1 MVCAGKE
8 AEIGYDGDRVTELPF
23 QGLRVFLP
31 RNYVPPEKFPA
42 LHDLLTNNG
51 AEVCPILNASCNSN
65 VDFHVMAD
73 NQTAKIKELMSKGC
87 KVVGPE
93 CITRCARECRR
104 LPDREYTCCFAMEG
118 VGVLATGF
126 SAEEKEL
133 IEWLVS
139 SMCGNLQHQ
148 TSLNLDYVIA
158 KNVLAT
164 KYKWAWS
171 VLRKPIVSHEW
182 LKHCAAQHRLVP
194 YDPFRLPA
202 LAGLKI
208 CATGIAF
215 AGREEIQMGA
225 RENGATYSADLTM
238 DCTHLIA
245 QISSHLK
252 GAKYRAA
259 TDWGLKVVSQSWF
272 WQSLEA
278 KVCLDEDY
286 FPVRTEDL
294 PVAVGVKKFRQE
306 VLEFQENQEQAA
318 PASPTSDN
326 EVSASLGHKPEAPV
340 DRECGRT
347 TTPGMP
353 DYLYLSGCQFY
364 FTGFEA
370 VEMRR
375 LVNLVLDGGGT
386 RYIEFNNAVTHVI
399 VGQPLE
405 RELIMLRQLA
415 MWDAVYI
422 LQRSWLEECSQQKME
437 VSISDRHRVPQNML
451 LPGASSD
458 FQILT
463 IMQCTESVKLNLLS
477 FQTDGILKALPS
489 VDVKSEN
496 RNFHPSS
503 ETEGSLKSL
512 LNPGAESQHVSATT
526 TNVPSGS
533 EEVPVLAKRNVFGGS
548 VFGFSDDISPDQ
560 RLAIAKQ
567 IVAGGGSLD
576 QKSKRLDFLVVSHG
590 IQPVALCSPN
600 VRQISSHWISQC
612 LQEATML
619 DPDSHVVF
627 RPLQCQ
633 VPLSGFQDLR
643 FCTSQYSERDRK
655 LMRKLCHV
663 LQAKFM
669 ANFNSKISYL
679 LCKFQGGEK
688 YESARRLGIPCVT
701 ENWLYACVEQNKVV
715 PVDGFQPRELTA
727 ADKEHFKIYMT
738 QHAITQYDSTPQPTG
753 TLRTDVQPQG
763 PVQSLLRSYQPTGL
777 LCTDVQPECPV
788 QSLLQSSQPK
798 SHITKGKKSNIRN
811 KPASSHGKLS
821 TDVQPSQRNSQVTS
835 CTLSSQ
841 AAGTPLDPWD
851 ANAPWVAEVV
861 NTKGGVKATQESTTQ
876 LRPVLPRPLTR
887 SRKNEL
893 SPNIA
898 ISSSERLVKH
908 SSSLV
913 QRNKCKAPAPG
924 QPVAQKT
931 ADLRQDS
938 KSEPEGYIASRQENE
953 SIEMNVEDLHQRSN
967 LGTGVSAVDTTLPQK
982 GSGEGG
988 ISPPNVVDAIEGL
1001 LRQTSKAKGDTSLE
1015 NMVVT
1020 PDHHSPEPVT
1030 LTRRGWDD
1038 SHAHADFK
1046 KPKLYATRSNKVE
1059 GEPKSP
1065 NLTVNPDSQL
1075 KFDESQIDSQVVAYD
1090 EDHSERQRIM
1100 EKVRTRSSTIALASS
1115 NSGSQLKSS
1124 DSAAWKGD
1132 QKLGRLFKAAEANK

>member
-1 MVCAGKE
+1 VTGWRGLLQASNKMPR
-8 AEIGYDGDRVTELPF
+8 DRVTELPF

-73 NQTAKIKELMSKGC
+73 NQTAKIKELLSKGC

-215 AGREEIQMGA
+215 GAGREEIQMGA

-245 QISSHLK
+245 QIPE

-286 FPVRTEDL
+286 FPVRTKDL
-294 PVAVGVKKFRQE
+294 PVAAGVKKFRQE

-347 TTPGMP
+347 TIPGMP

-437 VSISDRHRVPQNML
+437 VTISDRHRVPQNML

-458 FQILT
+458 FHILT
-463 IMQCTESVKLNLLS
+463 IMQC
-477 FQTDGILKALPS
+477 
-489 VDVKSEN
+489 
-496 RNFHPSS
+496 
-503 ETEGSLKSL
+503 
-512 LNPGAESQHVSATT
+512 
-526 TNVPSGS
+526 
-533 EEVPVLAKRNVFGGS
+533 
-548 VFGFSDDISPDQ
+548 
-560 RLAIAKQ
+560 
-567 IVAGGGSLD
+567 
-576 QKSKRLDFLVVSHG
+576 
-590 IQPVALCSPN
+590 
-600 VRQISSHWISQC
+600 
-612 LQEATML
+612 
-619 DPDSHVVF
+619 
-627 RPLQCQ
+627 
-633 VPLSGFQDLR
+633 
-643 FCTSQYSERDRK
+643 
-655 LMRKLCHV
+655 
-663 LQAKFM
+663 
-669 ANFNSKISYL
+669 
-679 LCKFQGGEK
+679 
-688 YESARRLGIPCVT
+688 
-701 ENWLYACVEQNKVV
+701 
-715 PVDGFQPRELTA
+715 
-727 ADKEHFKIYMT
+727 
-738 QHAITQYDSTPQPTG
+738 
-753 TLRTDVQPQG
+753 
-763 PVQSLLRSYQPTGL
+763 
-777 LCTDVQPECPV
+777 
-788 QSLLQSSQPK
+788 
-798 SHITKGKKSNIRN
+798 
-811 KPASSHGKLS
+811 
-821 TDVQPSQRNSQVTS
+821 
-835 CTLSSQ
+835 
-841 AAGTPLDPWD
+841 
-851 ANAPWVAEVV
+851 
-861 NTKGGVKATQESTTQ
+861 
-876 LRPVLPRPLTR
+876 
-887 SRKNEL
+887 
-893 SPNIA
+893 
-898 ISSSERLVKH
+898 
-908 SSSLV
+908 
-913 QRNKCKAPAPG
+913 
-924 QPVAQKT
+924 
-931 ADLRQDS
+931 
-938 KSEPEGYIASRQENE
+938 
-953 SIEMNVEDLHQRSN
+953 
-967 LGTGVSAVDTTLPQK
+967 
-982 GSGEGG
+982 
-988 ISPPNVVDAIEGL
+988 
-1001 LRQTSKAKGDTSLE
+1001 
-1015 NMVVT
+1015 
-1020 PDHHSPEPVT
+1020 
-1030 LTRRGWDD
+1030 
-1038 SHAHADFK
+1038 
-1046 KPKLYATRSNKVE
+1046 
-1059 GEPKSP
+1059 
-1065 NLTVNPDSQL
+1065 
-1075 KFDESQIDSQVVAYD
+1075 
-1090 EDHSERQRIM
+1090 
-1100 EKVRTRSSTIALASS
+1100 
-1115 NSGSQLKSS
+1115 
-1124 DSAAWKGD
+1124 
-1132 QKLGRLFKAAEANK
+1132 

>member
-1 MVCAGKE
+1 
-8 AEIGYDGDRVTELPF
+8 
-23 QGLRVFLP
+23 
-31 RNYVPPEKFPA
+31 
-42 LHDLLTNNG
+42 
-51 AEVCPILNASCNSN
+51 
-65 VDFHVMAD
+65 
-73 NQTAKIKELMSKGC
+73 
-87 KVVGPE
+87 
-93 CITRCARECRR
+93 
-104 LPDREYTCCFAMEG
+104 MEG

-215 AGREEIQMGA
+215 GAGREEIQMGA

-245 QISSHLK
+245 QIPE

-294 PVAVGVKKFRQE
+294 PVAAGVKKFRQE

-347 TTPGMP
+347 TIPGMP

-463 IMQCTESVKLNLLS
+463 IMQC
-477 FQTDGILKALPS
+477 
-489 VDVKSEN
+489 
-496 RNFHPSS
+496 
-503 ETEGSLKSL
+503 
-512 LNPGAESQHVSATT
+512 
-526 TNVPSGS
+526 
-533 EEVPVLAKRNVFGGS
+533 
-548 VFGFSDDISPDQ
+548 
-560 RLAIAKQ
+560 
-567 IVAGGGSLD
+567 
-576 QKSKRLDFLVVSHG
+576 
-590 IQPVALCSPN
+590 
-600 VRQISSHWISQC
+600 
-612 LQEATML
+612 
-619 DPDSHVVF
+619 
-627 RPLQCQ
+627 
-633 VPLSGFQDLR
+633 
-643 FCTSQYSERDRK
+643 
-655 LMRKLCHV
+655 
-663 LQAKFM
+663 
-669 ANFNSKISYL
+669 
-679 LCKFQGGEK
+679 
-688 YESARRLGIPCVT
+688 
-701 ENWLYACVEQNKVV
+701 
-715 PVDGFQPRELTA
+715 
-727 ADKEHFKIYMT
+727 
-738 QHAITQYDSTPQPTG
+738 
-753 TLRTDVQPQG
+753 
-763 PVQSLLRSYQPTGL
+763 
-777 LCTDVQPECPV
+777 
-788 QSLLQSSQPK
+788 
-798 SHITKGKKSNIRN
+798 
-811 KPASSHGKLS
+811 
-821 TDVQPSQRNSQVTS
+821 
-835 CTLSSQ
+835 
-841 AAGTPLDPWD
+841 
-851 ANAPWVAEVV
+851 
-861 NTKGGVKATQESTTQ
+861 
-876 LRPVLPRPLTR
+876 
-887 SRKNEL
+887 
-893 SPNIA
+893 
-898 ISSSERLVKH
+898 
-908 SSSLV
+908 
-913 QRNKCKAPAPG
+913 
-924 QPVAQKT
+924 
-931 ADLRQDS
+931 
-938 KSEPEGYIASRQENE
+938 
-953 SIEMNVEDLHQRSN
+953 
-967 LGTGVSAVDTTLPQK
+967 
-982 GSGEGG
+982 
-988 ISPPNVVDAIEGL
+988 
-1001 LRQTSKAKGDTSLE
+1001 
-1015 NMVVT
+1015 
-1020 PDHHSPEPVT
+1020 
-1030 LTRRGWDD
+1030 
-1038 SHAHADFK
+1038 
-1046 KPKLYATRSNKVE
+1046 
-1059 GEPKSP
+1059 
-1065 NLTVNPDSQL
+1065 
-1075 KFDESQIDSQVVAYD
+1075 
-1090 EDHSERQRIM
+1090 
-1100 EKVRTRSSTIALASS
+1100 
-1115 NSGSQLKSS
+1115 
-1124 DSAAWKGD
+1124 
-1132 QKLGRLFKAAEANK
+1132 

>member
-1 MVCAGKE
+1 MPR
-8 AEIGYDGDRVTELPF
+8 DRVTELPF

-73 NQTAKIKELMSKGC
+73 NQTAKIKELLSKGC

-294 PVAVGVKKFRQE
+294 PVAAGVKKFRQE

-347 TTPGMP
+347 TIPGMP

-451 LPGASSD
+451 LPGRGKIGKDPPEA
-458 FQILT
+458 
-463 IMQCTESVKLNLLS
+463 
-477 FQTDGILKALPS
+477 ILKGKNTTSERPS
-489 VDVKSEN
+489 QQVGHASKEDKQQQDPSIQNSDVMQEGNDHGHCSQ
-496 RNFHPSS
+496 PL
-503 ETEGSLKSL
+503 ETK
-512 LNPGAESQHVSATT
+512 SQHVSATT

-567 IVAGGGSLD
+567 IVAGGGSLEE
-576 QKSKRLDFLVVSHG
+576 KSKRLDFLVVSHG
-590 IQPVALCSPN
+590 IRPVALYSPN

-763 PVQSLLRSYQPTGL
+763 PVQSLLQSYQPTGVL
-777 LCTDVQPECPV
+777 RTDVQP
-788 QSLLQSSQPK
+788 
-798 SHITKGKKSNIRN
+798 G
-811 KPASSHGKLS
+811 
-821 TDVQPSQRNSQVTS
+821 
-835 CTLSSQ
+835 
-841 AAGTPLDPWD
+841 
-851 ANAPWVAEVV
+851 
-861 NTKGGVKATQESTTQ
+861 
-876 LRPVLPRPLTR
+876 
-887 SRKNEL
+887 
-893 SPNIA
+893 
-898 ISSSERLVKH
+898 
-908 SSSLV
+908 
-913 QRNKCKAPAPG
+913 
-924 QPVAQKT
+924 VAQKT

-938 KSEPEGYIASRQENE
+938 KSEPEGYIVSRQENE
-953 SIEMNVEDLHQRSN
+953 SIEMNVKDLHQRSN
-967 LGTGVSAVDTTLPQK
+967 LRTGVSAVDTTLPQK

-1001 LRQTSKAKGDTSLE
+1001 LRQTSKLLSSLLPKSVFICCRHSVPQAGIQR
-1015 NMVVT
+1015 VVLST
-1020 PDHHSPEPVT
+1020 H
-1030 LTRRGWDD
+1030 L
-1038 SHAHADFK
+1038 
-1046 KPKLYATRSNKVE
+1046 SNKVE

-1115 NSGSQLKSS
+1115 NSGSQPKSS